1 MIKRKLK
8 PCEICGKPVFKIGAK
23 VCSINCSLDY
33 NALHP
38 ELVKN
43 FVEQQAEKNL
53 KKWRKESSEKLKSLS
68 TLEGEA
74 KRVFQEWVRLRDSD
88 QPCISSG
95 ATKGAM
101 HGGHYLSCEKYSG
114 LIFHPFNC
122 HKQTAHDNVFK
133 HGNLL
138 DYRKGLIK
146 RYGLTFVENLEALGD
161 ANRVRKYTRDELIEI
176 KKFYQ
181 AKIKAKD
188 YTNEIFK
195 MK

>member
-38 ELVKN
+38 EELKN
-43 FVEQQAEKNL
+43 FIEEQAEKNL
-53 KKWRKESSEKLKSLS
+53 KKWRKESREKLKSLS

-74 KRVFQEWVRLRDSD
+74 KKEAQLWARLRDAG
-88 QPCISSG
+88 QPCISCDKFSD
-95 ATKGAM
+95 M
-101 HGGHYLSCEKYSG
+101 VDGGHYLSAERYSG
-114 LIFHPFNC
+114 LMFHPHNISLQCRKCNRFL
-122 HKQTAHDNVFK
+122 
-133 HGNLL
+133 HGNPIE
-138 DYRKGLIK
+138 YRKGLIK

-161 ANRVRKYTRDELIEI
+161 ANRVRKYTREELIEI

-181 AKIKAKD
+181 SKIKAKD

-195 MK
+195 L

>member
-8 PCEICGKPVFKIGAK
+8 PCQICGKPVFKIGAK
-23 VCSINCSLDY
+23 VCSINCSLEY

-43 FVEQQAEKNL
+43 FIEEQAEKNL
-53 KKWRKESSEKLKSLS
+53 KKWRKESREKLKSLS

-74 KRVFQEWVRLRDSD
+74 KKEFQLWVRMRDAE
-88 QPCISSG
+88 QNCISCGVKVSG
-95 ATKGAM
+95 GD
-101 HGGHYLSCEKYSG
+101 GSHYFDCNKYSG
-114 LIFHPFNC
+114 LIFYPHNC
-122 HKQTAHDNVFK
+122 HKSCLQCNRFK

-138 DYRKGLIK
+138 EYRKGLIK

-181 AKIKAKD
+181 AKIKGKD